1 MPYVPGGTS
10 QGDSGLAEV
19 KDVYAASN
27 VYINNVLV
35 ALWQPPGQSAASSSL
50 SFKIPESTLFSRP
63 DSPQAK
69 DQHPY
74 TPPPPGQAP
83 TPAQNAEIGV
93 KPSTPGDTQAPPIE
107 DQPPTK
113 CEGGKPNVL
122 GFLSKCLEETKTGTW
137 RETGQGGKP
146 SNPNILGIWKNIGLG
161 FNSDQ
166 VPWCAGF
173 ACFAM
178 KQSGLK
184 WIREA
189 GAKNLAN
196 KLATGSVD
204 SGYKEVSISEM
215 KPGDLVLWG
224 TGHVNFCYT
233 ASGGKYTFVGGNQ
246 MPGRAA
252 EPPVRDPNNDGDVTV
267 SWPSGW
273 TPSRGGITKVVRLD
287 C

>member
-10 QGDSGLAEV
+10 QGRSGLAEV
-19 KDVYAASN
+19 KDVYASNN

-35 ALWQPPGQSAASSSL
+35 ALWQPPGQAAASSSL
-50 SFKIPESTLFSRP
+50 SFKIPESTLFERP

-69 DQHPY
+69 SYQLYIPPAVLN
-74 TPPPPGQAP
+74 TPE
-83 TPAQNAEIGV
+83 QNAESGA

-107 DQPPTK
+107 DQVPSK
-113 CEGGKPNVL
+113 CDGNKPNVI
-122 GFLSKCLEETKTGTW
+122 GFLNQCLQESKSGTW
-137 RETGQGGKP
+137 RETGQRGKP

-161 FNSDQ
+161 QFSSDQ

-189 GAKNLAN
+189 GARNLAT
-196 KLATGSVD
+196 KLGSGSVD
-204 SGYKEVSISEM
+204 PKYKEVSINEM
-215 KPGDLVLWG
+215 KPGDLVLWRS
-224 TGHVNFCYT
+224 GHVNFCYT
-233 ASGGKYTFVGGNQ
+233 AGGGKYTFVGGNQ
-246 MPGRAA
+246 APGRGT
-252 EPPVRDPNNDGDVTV
+252 EPPVRDPANDGDVTI
-267 SWPSGW
+267 SWPGGW
-273 TPSRGGITKVVRLD
+273 TPGQGGITKVVRLD

>member
-50 SFKIPESTLFSRP
+50 SFKIPESKLFERP

-74 TPPPPGQAP
+74 IPPPVPN
-83 TPAQNAEIGV
+83 TPEQNAVAGA

-113 CEGGKPNVL
+113 CEGSKPSVIP
-122 GFLSKCLEETKTGTW
+122 FLTKCLQEAKSGTW

-146 SNPNILGIWKNIGLG
+146 SNPNILNMWTNIGLG
-161 FNSDQ
+161 FKSDQ
-166 VPWCAGF
+166 VPWCAGW
-173 ACFAM
+173 ACFVM

-189 GAKNLAN
+189 GTYNLFN
-196 KLATGSVD
+196 KLPGVD
-204 SGYKEVSISEM
+204 SGYKVVSVSEM
-215 KPGDLVLWG
+215 KPGDIVCWSS
-224 TGHVNFCYT
+224 GHTNFCYT
-233 ASGGKYTFVGGNQ
+233 AQGGKYTFVGGNQ
-246 MPGRAA
+246 QPGRAA
-252 EPPVRDPNNDGDVTV
+252 EPPVRDPNNDGDVTI
-267 SWPSGW
+267 SWPGGW
-273 TPSRGGITKVVRLD
+273 SPSQGGITKVIRLD

>member
-1 MPYVPGGTS
+1 MPYVPGGTN
-10 QGDSGLAEV
+10 QGRSGLVEV

-35 ALWQPPGQSAASSSL
+35 AVWQPPGQGDSSSSL
-50 SFKIPESTLFSRP
+50 SFKIPESTLFARP

-69 DQHPY
+69 DQPPY
-74 TPPPPGQAP
+74 TPPAVPN
-83 TPAQNAEIGV
+83 TPAQNAESGA
-93 KPSTPGDTQAPPIE
+93 KPSTPGDTQAPPIQ

-113 CEGGKPNVL
+113 CEGNKPNVV
-122 GFLSKCLEETKTGTW
+122 GFLSNCLQETKSGTW

-146 SNPNILGIWKNIGLG
+146 SNPNIINVWKNIGLS

-189 GAKNLAN
+189 GARNLAN

-204 SGYKEVSISEM
+204 PGYKEVSINEM

-224 TGHVNFCYT
+224 SGHVNFCYT
-233 ASGGKYTFVGGNQ
+233 ANGGKYTFVGGNQ
-246 MPGRAA
+246 APGRAA
-252 EPPVRDPNNDGDVTV
+252 EPPVRDPSNDGDVTV
-267 SWPSGW
+267 SWPAGW
-273 TPSRGGITKVVRLD
+273 TSSKGGITKVVRLD

>member
-10 QGDSGLAEV
+10 QGNSGLAEV

-50 SFKIPESTLFSRP
+50 SFKIPESTLFARP

-74 TPPPPGQAP
+74 TPPATPP
-83 TPAQNAEIGV
+83 TPAQNTEAGA
-93 KPSTPGDTQAPPIE
+93 KPGAPGDTQAPPTE
-107 DQPPTK
+107 DQPESK
-113 CEGGKPNVL
+113 CDGGKPTVV
-122 GFLSKCLEETKTGTW
+122 GFLSKCLQESKTGTW

-146 SNPNILGIWKNIGLG
+146 SNPNILGIWKNIGLN
-161 FNSDQ
+161 FASDQ

-189 GAKNLAN
+189 GARNLAN
-196 KLATGSVD
+196 KLASGSVD
-204 SGYKEVSISEM
+204 PGYKDVTGQPL
-215 KPGDLVLWG
+215 KPGDLVLWNV
-224 TGHVNFCYT
+224 GHVNFVYT
-233 ASGGKYTFVGGNQ
+233 ANGGRYTYVGGNQ

-252 EPPVRDPNNDGDVTV
+252 EPPVRDPNNDGDVTI
-267 SWPSGW
+267 SYPSGHDGR
-273 TPSRGGITKVVRLD
+273 SGITRVVRLD

>member
-10 QGDSGLAEV
+10 QGDSGQVEV
-19 KDVYAASN
+19 RDVYASNN

-50 SFKIPESTLFSRP
+50 SFKIPESTLFARP

-74 TPPPPGQAP
+74 IPPAVPNTPE
-83 TPAQNAEIGV
+83 QNAESGA
-93 KPSTPGDTQAPPIE
+93 KPSTQGDTQAPPTE

-113 CEGGKPNVL
+113 CDSGKPSVL
-122 GFLSKCLEETKTGTW
+122 PFLSQCLQEAKTGTW

-146 SNPNILGIWKNIGLG
+146 SNPNILNIWKNIGLG
-161 FNSDQ
+161 FASDQ

-184 WIREA
+184 WVREA
-189 GAKNLAN
+189 GARNLAN
-196 KLATGSVD
+196 KLPGLD
-204 SGYKEVSISEM
+204 SGYKEVPISEM

-224 TGHVNFCYT
+224 SGHVNFCYT
-233 ASGGKYTFVGGNQ
+233 ASGGRYTFVGGNQ
-246 MPGRAA
+246 APGRAA

>member
-10 QGDSGLAEV
+10 QSRSGLAEV

-50 SFKIPESTLFSRP
+50 SFKIPESTLFERP

-74 TPPPPGQAP
+74 IPPANPPTAEE
-83 TPAQNAEIGV
+83 NAASGA
-93 KPSTPGDTQAPPIE
+93 KPGATGDTDAPPVQ
-107 DQPPTK
+107 DQPETK
-113 CEGGKPNVL
+113 CESGNANVI
-122 GFLSKCLEETKTGTW
+122 GFLGKCLQEAKTGTW

-146 SNPNILGIWKNIGLG
+146 SNPNILNMWTNIGLG
-161 FNSDQ
+161 FKSDQ

-178 KQSGLK
+178 KQSGMK
-184 WIREA
+184 WVRDA

-196 KLATGSVD
+196 KLASGSVD
-204 SGYKEVSISEM
+204 SNYKEVSVGEM
-215 KPGDLVLWG
+215 QPGDLVLWG
-224 TGHVNFCYT
+224 SGHVNFCY
-233 ASGGKYTFVGGNQ
+233 SKQGNKYTFVGGNQ
-246 MPGRAA
+246 APGRAA

-267 SWPSGW
+267 SWPGGW
-273 TPSRGGITKVVRLD
+273 TPAQGGVTKVVRLK